1 MIQPAK
7 ICFPHK
13 QVHIASPPDKCRAW
27 NSARALYA
35 QAIHPPT
42 DPLNLAHL
50 MYITPGESEIH
61 SSQLPLSIPQ
71 YSDDIL
77 ENLIFRYEEPNG
89 MNRWD
94 SPLFTVPWIDSHP
107 PCEAIWDAVVG
118 HGSKQ
123 TEIRPNRATVLRPAR
138 EADYL
143 HELDRVTQEV
153 VGVVLEAQKNGLVGG
168 QVHVPGCSQ
177 VIDLPPQ
184 TISLP
189 QLQRIRRQYIS
200 LNRSHVQAMERMRE
214 LFVGYLNTS
223 L

>member
-1 MIQPAK
+1 
-7 ICFPHK
+7 
-13 QVHIASPPDKCRAW
+13 
-27 NSARALYA
+27 
-35 QAIHPPT
+35 
-42 DPLNLAHL
+42 
-50 MYITPGESEIH
+50 MYITPGESETH
-61 SSQLPLSIPQ
+61 STLSTPQ
-71 YSDDIL
+71 YSNDIL

-94 SPLFTVPWIDSHP
+94 SPLFTVPWIDPYP
-107 PCEAIWDAVVG
+107 PCEAIWNAVVG
-118 HGSKQ
+118 HGNKQ

-138 EADYL
+138 EANYL

-153 VGVVLEAQKNGLVGG
+153 VGVVLEAQKNGQVGG

-177 VIDLPPQ
+177 VIDLPSQ

-200 LNRSHVQAMERMRE
+200 LNRSHVQAMARMRE
-214 LFVGYLNTS
+214 LFVGYLNTN